1 MTDLEKDDQTL
12 EQPAPDAG
20 NDGDSDEAL
29 WKEFTGLNTDGTSD
43 PKPSDPK
50 PDEEDDPDAEAPASE
65 PEGTNED
72 GDTDHD
78 DPDALRE
85 QIDKLT
91 QQVKSEKGRARG
103 LNMKYERLQSEL
115 RAAKAE
121 RDALR
126 EADSDDATKEK
137 LSKARE
143 EYGDV
148 LDPVLERM
156 DRSDAANRRLAGVR
170 EERVNTLSRESDEF
184 LQEQFSTF
192 NTEHP
197 NGVEFLKKNHE
208 AFKAW
213 VEDQPKADRDIYEE
227 NKVNM
232 VDGHAAALLLSKFK
246 AHKAAASDGG
256 SRPASNQSNSRRR
269 ERQLAGATSVRAPSS
284 QVITSD
290 NIPSDDDPE
299 ALFNYYANKKTR

>member
-1 MTDLEKDDQTL
+1 MTDLEKDDQTR
-12 EQPAPDAG
+12 EPAPGAG
-20 NDGDSDEAL
+20 SDVDSDEAL

-43 PKPSDPK
+43 DEPADPK
-50 PDEEDDPDAEAPASE
+50 PDEEDDPGADASE
-65 PEGTNED
+65 PDGAKED
-72 GDTDHD
+72 SETDHD

-85 QIDKLT
+85 QIEKLT

-126 EADSDDATKEK
+126 DAESDDATREK

-148 LDPVLERM
+148 LNPVLERM
-156 DRSDAANRRLAGVR
+156 ERSDAANRRLAEVR
-170 EERVNTLSRESDEF
+170 DERVNTLSKENDDY
-184 LQEQFSTF
+184 LQEQFDTF
-192 NTEHP
+192 RAEHP
-197 NGVEFLKKNHE
+197 NGVEFLRKNHDE
-208 AFKAW
+208 FKAW
-213 VEDQPKADRDIYEE
+213 VDDQPAADREIYER
-227 NKVNM
+227 NRKHII
-232 VDGHAAALLLSKFK
+232 DGDGAALLLSKFK

-256 SRPASNQSNSRRR
+256 SRPASTQSNSRRR

-290 NIPSDDDPE
+290 NTPSDDDPE
-299 ALFNYYANKKTR
+299 ALFNYFANKKTR

>member
-12 EQPAPDAG
+12 EKPAPVAG
-20 NDGDSDEAL
+20 SDGDSDEAL

-43 PKPSDPK
+43 DKLTDPT
-50 PDEEDDPDAEAPASE
+50 PDEEDDPEEDASE
-65 PEGTNED
+65 PDGTKTD
-72 GDTDHD
+72 DATDHD

-103 LNMKYERLQSEL
+103 LNMKYERLQSDL
-115 RAAKAE
+115 RAAKTE
-121 RDALR
+121 LDALR
-126 EADSDDATKEK
+126 GAEADDATREK

-156 DRSDAANRRLAGVR
+156 DRSDAANRRLAEVR
-170 EERVNTLSRESDEF
+170 QERVNSLSKENDEY
-184 LQEQFSTF
+184 LQEQFATF
-192 NTEHP
+192 TTEHP
-197 NGVEFLKKNHE
+197 NGVEFLRQNHAE
-208 AFKAW
+208 FKAW
-213 VEDQPKADRDIYEE
+213 VEDQPAADRQIYERNRE
-227 NKVNM
+227 HII
-232 VDGHAAALLLSKFK
+232 DGDGAALLLSKFK
-246 AHKAAASDGG
+246 AHRAAASDGG
-256 SRPASNQSNSRRR
+256 SRPASNPSNSRRR
-269 ERQLAGATSVRAPSS
+269 ERQLAGASSVRASSS

-299 ALFNYYANKKTR
+299 ALFQYYANKKTR